1 MIEVNLLPGAKRAK
15 KSKAGGTAI
24 NFAAIGTWISSKV
37 KDKWLGAA
45 ILTGVVAVAAIGFL
59 FSTQLTRERS
69 LNAQLEV
76 ALKDSTRFA
85 QYIQQR
91 ARAQARRD
99 SASLQLNIIRSID
112 EERYIW
118 PHVMQEVSEA
128 LPPYTWLF
136 DLGIV
141 GPQQGVTSAA
151 TMRTPPLDTSKVSK
165 ARKDP
170 VLPKDT
176 IRMQLVGRTVDVQAY
191 TKFMTNLEDSP
202 FIEAVT
208 LMNAVPTPAEAG
220 REVHQFTLTLTYT
233 RPDPRLLRL
242 VPLLPPR

>member
-15 KSKAGGTAI
+15 KSKAGGSAI
-24 NFAAIGTWISSKV
+24 NFAAYGAWISAKV
-37 KDKWLGAA
+37 KDKWLAGA
-45 ILTGVVAVAAIGFL
+45 IGTGLVALAAIGYL
-59 FSTQLTRERS
+59 FSSQLATSRS
-69 LNAQLEV
+69 LDARLEV

-118 PHVMQEVSEA
+118 PHIMQEVSEA
-128 LPPYTWLF
+128 LPQYTWLT
-136 DLGIV
+136 DLSV
-141 GPQQGVTSAA
+141 TGPQQGVNSAA
-151 TMRTPPLDTSKVSK
+151 TMKTPPLDTSKVTK
-165 ARKDP
+165 VRKDP
-170 VLPKDT
+170 VIPKDT
-176 IRMQLVGRTVDVQAY
+176 IRMTLIGRTVDVQAY

-202 FIEAVT
+202 FIEAVSLT
-208 LMNAVPTPAEAG
+208 QAIPQQDAG
-220 REVHQFTLTLTYT
+220 KEVHQFTLSLMFA
-233 RPDPRLLRL
+233 RPDPRLLRM

>member
-15 KSKAGGTAI
+15 KSKAGGSAI
-24 NFAAIGTWISSKV
+24 NFAAIGTWVSTKV
-37 KDKWLGAA
+37 KDKWLA
-45 ILTGVVAVAAIGFL
+45 AAIGTGIVAIAAIGYL
-59 FSTQLTRERS
+59 FSTQLARS
-69 LNAQLEV
+69 KSLDSRLEV
-76 ALKDSTRFA
+76 ALRDSTRFA

-99 SASLQLNIIRSID
+99 SASLQLNIIKSID

-118 PHVMQEVSEA
+118 PHIMQEVSEA
-128 LPPYTWLF
+128 LTQYTWLT
-136 DLGIV
+136 DVGIS

-151 TMRTPPLDTSKVSK
+151 TMRTPPLDTGKTTK

-170 VLPKDT
+170 VIPKDT
-176 IRMQLVGRTVDVQAY
+176 IRLTLIGRTVDPQAY
-191 TKFMTNLEDSP
+191 TMFMRDLEDSP
-202 FIEAVT
+202 FLEGVSLVSA
-208 LMNAVPTPAEAG
+208 LPQQDAG
-220 REVHQFTLTLTYT
+220 KEVHQFTLNMMYT